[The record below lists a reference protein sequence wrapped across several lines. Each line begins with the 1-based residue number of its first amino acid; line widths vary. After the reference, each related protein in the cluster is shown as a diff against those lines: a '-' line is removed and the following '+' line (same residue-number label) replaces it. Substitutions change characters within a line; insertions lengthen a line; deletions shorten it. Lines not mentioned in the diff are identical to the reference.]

1 MSVLDVTASWT
12 RLTAAALLTVVA
24 GRYLWVT
31 AESAWTSPPTPPP
44 SASAVGSASGVVPPG
59 SAPPGTSLGK
69 PIRVKLVITDGEDR
83 STVRVDGA
91 KMGQSPLLTD
101 FSCREGETVVVEL
114 TNAKGQARTYLR
126 PCTPGTI
133 RVEP

>member
-1 MSVLDVTASWT
+1 MSALDLTATWT
-12 RLTAAALLTVVA
+12 RLAAAALLTVVA

-31 AESAWTSPPTPPP
+31 AEIAWTGPPTPPP
-44 SASAVGSASGVVPPG
+44 SASAAPSGSGAIPLGSALPL
-59 SAPPGTSLGK
+59 TSSGK
-69 PIRVKLVITDGEDR
+69 PIRVKLIITEGEDR
-83 STVRVDGA
+83 SSVRVDGA
-91 KMGQSPLLTD
+91 RMGQSPLLTD

-114 TNAKGQARTYLR
+114 TNSKGQARTYMR